1 MELTNDKSNTY
12 YLESAPIHKA
22 IRYLSIPMM
31 IGMSIGTIYT
41 VVNAYFVG
49 MLHNPIMLSS
59 LTLGLPI
66 FIILMAIGNMFG
78 VGAGTF
84 ITRLIAIKEFN
95 KAKKIASY
103 ALFSSFICGII
114 LAIIAYFVLNPLMLL
129 LGASGET
136 FNLTKNYALAL
147 FVIGFTIILNFTLEQ
162 IVRSEGA
169 SKESMYGMGVS
180 ALINLIFDP
189 ILILYFNFNIVG
201 AALAMGIANL
211 ASAIY
216 YIYYLNYKSE
226 NLRGFIGN
234 FKISLKD
241 QFEIYKI
248 GISELLQM
256 SFMIV
261 ITLLLNHFSM
271 SYGADVTAGFGIALR
286 ISQVPEFLSMGIFLG
301 IMPLIAYNFSSKN
314 FKRLYLAINN
324 AFKYI
329 FIISIIFVV
338 LTFIFKLQI
347 IKLFTNNINVEY
359 LWSEILIAMLISAL
373 FNGLTG
379 LFMCIFQSTG
389 KGLPTAILGISQ
401 GILYI
406 PIIILLNYTLG
417 LKGIIWAGTI
427 TEFITFVIG
436 FILYIPFNKEIKSN
450 IKRE

>member
-12 YLESAPIHKA
+12 YLESAPIHKT
-22 IRYLSIPMM
+22 IRHLSIPMM
-31 IGMSIGTIYT
+31 IGMSIGTVYT
-41 VVNAYFVG
+41 IINAYFVG
-49 MLHNPIMLSS
+49 MLHNAVMLSS

-84 ITRLIAIKEFN
+84 ITRLITIKEFDT
-95 KAKKIASY
+95 AKKIASY
-103 ALFSSFICGII
+103 ALFSSFITGIF
-114 LAIIAYFVLNPLMLL
+114 LAIIAYFVLNPLMIL

-226 NLRGFIGN
+226 NLRGFIGS

-271 SYGADVTAGFGIALR
+271 SYGVDITAGFGVALR

-301 IMPLIAYNFSSKN
+301 IMPLIAYNFSGKN
-314 FKRLYLAINN
+314 FKRLHLAINN

-347 IKLFTNNINVEY
+347 IKLFTNNINIEH